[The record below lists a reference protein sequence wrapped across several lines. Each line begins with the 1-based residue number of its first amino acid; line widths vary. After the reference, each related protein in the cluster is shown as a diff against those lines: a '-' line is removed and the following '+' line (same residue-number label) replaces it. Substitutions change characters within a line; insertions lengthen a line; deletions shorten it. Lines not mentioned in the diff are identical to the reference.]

1 MKKWI
6 LLACAILSEVTGSLS
21 LKAAL
26 GHPGWYALVVA
37 GFFCAFMFLAL
48 VLRERVPLGV
58 AYGIWGASGVALT
71 AILSTLIYGEPLTPI
86 MVGGLI
92 RLWVEKRKF
101 KSEERRQEVIN
112 DGVLYASG
120 MIAGEGLVGILLA
133 VFAVLGLSDKINL
146 GGVLGNI
153 GGVVF
158 FVILIAIMLFFMF
171 GGKKKSGAK

>member
-58 AYGIWGASGVALT
+58 AYGVWSACGVALT
-71 AILSTLIYGEPLTPI
+71 AVLSTAIFGEAMTPLKG
-86 MVGGLI
+86 VGIAL
-92 RLWVEKRKF
+92 
-101 KSEERRQEVIN
+101 VIA
-112 DGVLYASG
+112 GVLAVELG
-120 MIAGEGLVGILLA
+120 AQQADPAAPVGRALPPEE
-133 VFAVLGLSDKINL
+133 VTSP
-146 GGVLGNI
+146 
-153 GGVVF
+153 
-158 FVILIAIMLFFMF
+158 
-171 GGKKKSGAK
+171 

>member
-1 MKKWI
+1 MMKKWI

-71 AILSTLIYGEPLTPI
+71 AILGRVFFGEKFTWVMSVGVVLIMIGVI
-86 MVGGLI
+86 MVETG
-92 RLWVEKRKF
+92 
-101 KSEERRQEVIN
+101 
-112 DGVLYASG
+112 
-120 MIAGEGLVGILLA
+120 
-133 VFAVLGLSDKINL
+133 
-146 GGVLGNI
+146 
-153 GGVVF
+153 
-158 FVILIAIMLFFMF
+158 
-171 GGKKKSGAK
+171 